1 MGFKEPI
8 CLAQSKKIM
17 ELAELPI
24 VKKWSKIWKIGLKR
38 FFTADF
44 DVFGEKVQNSLN
56 TEIYFLI
63 AIK

>member
-1 MGFKEPI
+1 
-8 CLAQSKKIM
+8 M
-17 ELAELPI
+17 ELVELPI
-24 VKKWSKIWKIGLKR
+24 VKKWSKIWKISLKR

-44 DVFGEKVQNSLN
+44 DIFGEKVQNSLN